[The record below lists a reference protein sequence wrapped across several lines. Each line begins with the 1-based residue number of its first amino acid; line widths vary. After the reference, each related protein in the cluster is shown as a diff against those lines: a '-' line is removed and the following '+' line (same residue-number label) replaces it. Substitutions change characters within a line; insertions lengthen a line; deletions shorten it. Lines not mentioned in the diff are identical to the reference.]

1 MTDKN
6 PQDSPR
12 SFYEEINVAG
22 NQLIER
28 LNSLVQEGNIRR
40 LIIKE
45 SNGRTLLEVPL
56 TLGVVAGTGV
66 AFFAPF
72 LAAIGVIAALVAQV
86 QIVIERY
93 EDPADAAKEA
103 TKTVIEVK
111 DEKEETK
118 S

>member
-1 MTDKN
+1 MADKN
-6 PQDSPR
+6 PQDNPR

-28 LNSLVQEGNIRR
+28 LNALIQEGNIRR
-40 LIIKE
+40 LIIKDG
-45 SNGRTLLEVPL
+45 SGRTLLEVPL

-66 AFFAPF
+66 AVFAPF
-72 LAAIGVIAALVAQV
+72 LAAIGAIAALVAQV
-86 QIVIERY
+86 KIVIERY
-93 EDPADAAKEA
+93 EDPTDAAKEA
-103 TKTVIEVK
+103 TRTVIEVK